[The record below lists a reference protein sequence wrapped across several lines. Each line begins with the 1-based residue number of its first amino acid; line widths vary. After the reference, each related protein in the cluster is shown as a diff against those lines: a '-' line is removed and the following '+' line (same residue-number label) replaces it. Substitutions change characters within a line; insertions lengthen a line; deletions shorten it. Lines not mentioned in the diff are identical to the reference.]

1 MARPCGSCGRRT
13 IAIMAESAYGIP
25 MTPRTH
31 GRAMSAAEVELEKA
45 KANAAVKAAA
55 LAAARAAINAELA
68 DRVNDSNGFVDT
80 CVRTSPLH
88 VPNARLAGPLP
99 SRTHGETACEWPFTG
114 SAHRH
119 SSSSVLT
126 LRLSRSFRLN
136 SGKLKRP
143 GSKRARKRARIM

>member
-1 MARPCGSCGRRT
+1 
-13 IAIMAESAYGIP
+13 MAESAYGIP

-80 CVRTSPLH
+80 CVRHRPCTCLTP
-88 VPNARLAGPLP
+88 AMP
-99 SRTHGETACEWPFTG
+99 SRCPV
-114 SAHRH
+114 AH
-119 SSSSVLT
+119 T
-126 LRLSRSFRLN
+126 E
-136 SGKLKRP
+136 
-143 GSKRARKRARIM
+143 

>member
-1 MARPCGSCGRRT
+1 
-13 IAIMAESAYGIP
+13 MAESAYDIP

-31 GRAMSAAEVELEKA
+31 GRAMTAAEVELEKA

-55 LAAARAAINAELA
+55 LAAARAAINAELS

-99 SRTHGETACEWPFTG
+99 GRTHGETACEWPFTG

-119 SSSSVLT
+119 SSSSVIT
-126 LRLSRSFRLN
+126 LRLSRSYRLN

-143 GSKRARKRARIM
+143 GSKRARKRATIM

>member
-1 MARPCGSCGRRT
+1 
-13 IAIMAESAYGIP
+13 MAESAYDIP

-55 LAAARAAINAELA
+55 LAAARSAINAELA

-88 VPNARLAGPLP
+88 VPNPRHAEPLP
-99 SRTHGETACEWPFTG
+99 GRAYGVTACDWPFTG
-114 SAHRH
+114 LCDRH
-119 SSSSVLT
+119 SSSSLKSRCFCHGLT
-126 LRLSRSFRLN
+126 
-136 SGKLKRP
+136 G
-143 GSKRARKRARIM
+143 